1 MSLWK
6 ESNIM
11 PEFFVTTA
19 KDLLDLITTHGAIWF
34 YLFLYASC
42 VTEGLFPPYPG
53 DTVILLGGFF
63 ASLGKL
69 DFFAVFFVSA
79 GGSMTGAMI
88 LYYLGKRKGRKIFSQ
103 GKILNLKLLARIEG
117 WFERWGEK
125 VILASRFLTGIRSSV
140 ALTAGVG
147 NVRTRIMVL
156 YSLISIF
163 LWNGLIIVTA
173 AVFENNWRALYRFLA
188 LYNRIVLTLL
198 AVAII
203 VGLIVYLI
211 RKKRKS
217 EIEYGE

>member
-1 MSLWK
+1 
-6 ESNIM
+6 M

-19 KDLLDLITTHGAIWF
+19 KDLLELISTRGAIWF

-69 DFFAVFFVSA
+69 DFFLVFFLSSA
-79 GGSMTGAMI
+79 GSLTAAMI
-88 LYYLGKRKGRKIFSQ
+88 LYYLGQKKGRKIFSQ
-103 GKILNLKLLARIEG
+103 GKILNLKLLEKIEG
-117 WFERWGEK
+117 WFKRWGEK
-125 VILASRFLTGIRSSV
+125 VILASRFLTGIRSGV

-147 NVRTRIMVL
+147 NVRPKIMVI

-173 AVFENNWRALYRFLA
+173 AIFEKNWRALYRFLI

-198 AVAII
+198 GVAII
-203 VGLIVYLI
+203 VVLIYYFI
-211 RKKRKS
+211 KRKKK
-217 EIEYGE
+217 EKN